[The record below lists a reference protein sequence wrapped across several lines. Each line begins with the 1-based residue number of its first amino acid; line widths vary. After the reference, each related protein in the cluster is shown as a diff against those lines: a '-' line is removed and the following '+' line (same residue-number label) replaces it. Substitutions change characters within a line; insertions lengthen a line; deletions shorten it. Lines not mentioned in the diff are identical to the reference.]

1 MIKYSQVVVPIRQ
14 ERLAEPELSIL
25 MPCLNE
31 ARTLGACISKAQ
43 NFLNKNGVFGEVIVA
58 GNGSTDGSIEIAL
71 RLNVRLVNVTVRG
84 YGAALAA
91 GIEAAKGRYI
101 IMGDSD
107 ESYDF
112 SALTPFI
119 DKLRQGY
126 DLVMGNRF
134 SGGIAPGAMPPMHE
148 YGRYRSA

>member
-1 MIKYSQVVVPIRQ
+1 MPIRQ

-58 GNGSTDGSIEIAL
+58 DNGSTDGSIEIAL
-71 RLNVRLVNVTVRG
+71 RLNVRVVNVTVRG

-126 DLVMGNRF
+126 DMVMGNRF

>member
-1 MIKYSQVVVPIRQ
+1 
-14 ERLAEPELSIL
+14 

-43 NFLNKNGVFGEVIVA
+43 NFLKNNGVSGEVIVA
-58 GNGSTDGSIEIAL
+58 DNGSTDGSVEIAAEL
-71 RLNVRLVNVTVRG
+71 GARVVNVPVRG

-91 GIEAAKGRYI
+91 GIEAAKGKYI

-112 SALTPFI
+112 SALSPFI
-119 DKLRQGY
+119 DKLRAGLRSGY
-126 DLVMGNRF
+126 G
-134 SGGIAPGAMPPMHE
+134 
-148 YGRYRSA
+148 